1 MPTVEELTLSGLLP
15 HLVRDEAG
23 WTATWR
29 ALTLHSVFQPVL
41 SITHQRIV
49 GYEALLRA
57 FDPVGL
63 PVTPDVLFSG
73 TRSAGEARE
82 LDRIARCLHVAN
94 FMEQHVEVG
103 WLFLNTRPQVFETG
117 WPQRAFIDEL
127 SAHFGLPQER
137 IVIEVLEQP
146 ADDESAV
153 ASMLAASQPRDF
165 LIAIDDFG
173 TGFSNFDRVWR
184 FRPDIVK
191 LDRSLVAR
199 AGKRQGDESLIGH
212 LIAMLHQSGTLVLAE
227 GVETDDELM
236 ILMQADVDFVQGFWL
251 GQPKGSVQAAC
262 ARVPALIDSMWRKFA
277 DYERKYARHKQLGFE
292 GFAEAVLAA
301 AGSFAASGD
310 LAEAAR
316 LRVSHS
322 RSAPRVRH
330 GCAGRANT
338 AFHQRPSRAAASTA
352 ARAVARDHPQQLVAP
367 GLLQARAG
375 GAGPGRDDGA
385 ALLADRRPGLLHRCC
400 HARARRQDHNT
411 LRRLHPGR
419 APAGHARRTQAL
431 RRAAASAAS
440 IVHARASRLDLAAPR
455 LGVEPAPV
463 RRPRWPGGDPRRARH
478 ADALNQF
485 VQPGQRRRAI
495 HLLGAMLLR
504 LDDDHTVTG

>member
-1 MPTVEELTLSGLLP
+1 MPTVEELTLTGLLP
-15 HLVRDEAG
+15 HLVRDESG
-23 WTATWR
+23 WAATWR

-73 TRSAGEARE
+73 TRSASEARE

-94 FMEQHVEVG
+94 FMEQNVEVG
-103 WLFLNTRPQVFETG
+103 WLFLNTRPQEFETG
-117 WPQRAFIDEL
+117 WPKPAFIDEL
-127 SAHFGLPQER
+127 SAHFGLAQER

-199 AGKRQGDESLIGH
+199 AGKRQGDEPLLGP
-212 LIAMLHQSGTLVLAE
+212 LLAMLHQSGTLVLAE

-262 ARVPALIDSMWRKFA
+262 ARVPALIESMWSKFA
-277 DYERKYARHKQLGFE
+277 AYEQAHAGHQRLGFE
-292 GFAEAVLAA
+292 GFAESVLAA
-301 AGSFAASGD
+301 ADTFKATGD
-310 LAEAAR
+310 LRQAAQKIWHLPEAR
-316 LRVSHS
+316 RVFITDGQGEQTQAS
-322 RSAPRVRH
+322 V
-330 GCAGRANT
+330 T
-338 AFHQRPSRAAASTA
+338 AAAVPPPPL
-352 ARAVARDHPQQLVAP
+352 RLAP
-367 GLLQARAG
+367 LYT
-375 GAGPGRDDGA
+375 DT
-385 ALLADRRPGLLHRCC
+385 HS
-400 HARARRQDHNT
+400 NWS
-411 LRRLHPGR
+411 
-419 APAGHARRTQAL
+419 
-431 RRAAASAAS
+431 RRAYFK
-440 IVHARASRLDLAAPR
+440 HALAAPGR
-455 LGVEPAPV
+455 VAMMGPHYSL
-463 RRPRWPGGDPRRARH
+463 
-478 ADALNQF
+478 AD
-485 VQPGQRRRAI
+485 GQDCYTAAI
-495 HLLGAMLLR
+495 AFERDG
-504 LDDDHTVTG
+504 

>member
-1 MPTVEELTLSGLLP
+1 MPTVSELTLSGLLP
-15 HLVRDEAG
+15 HLVRDETG

-41 SITHQRIV
+41 SVTHQSVV
-49 GYEALLRA
+49 GYEGLLRA

-63 PVTPDVLFSG
+63 PVSPEVLFSG
-73 TRSAGEARE
+73 TRSAADARE

-94 FMEQHVEVG
+94 FMEQRISTG

-117 WPQRAFIDEL
+117 WPQRTFIDEL

-199 AGKRQGDESLIGH
+199 AGKREGDDSMISH

-227 GVETDDELM
+227 GVETDEELM

-251 GQPKGSVQAAC
+251 GQPKGSVKEAC
-262 ARVPALIDSMWRKFA
+262 AKVPAMIESMWSKFA
-277 DYERKYARHKQLGFE
+277 DYERAHARHQRLGFE

-301 AGSFAASGD
+301 VDAFKAGGDLRQAAQQVWHLREARRVFITDGQGEQTQPSITAASVPPPPLR
-310 LAEAAR
+310 LAP
-316 LRVSHS
+316 LYMNSNS
-322 RSAPRVRH
+322 NWS
-330 GCAGRANT
+330 
-338 AFHQRPSRAAASTA
+338 
-352 ARAVARDHPQQLVAP
+352 
-367 GLLQARAG
+367 
-375 GAGPGRDDGA
+375 
-385 ALLADRRPGLLHRCC
+385 
-400 HARARRQDHNT
+400 
-411 LRRLHPGR
+411 
-419 APAGHARRTQAL
+419 
-431 RRAAASAAS
+431 RRAYFK
-440 IVHARASRLDLAAPR
+440 HALAAPGR
-455 LGVEPAPV
+455 VAMMGPHYSLADGQDCYTAAIAFEHNGTHVLCVDFIPANSPPSDK
-463 RRPRWPGGDPRRARH
+463 RPAARGGKRS
-478 ADALNQF
+478 
-485 VQPGQRRRAI
+485 
-495 HLLGAMLLR
+495 
-504 LDDDHTVTG
+504 

>member
-1 MPTVEELTLSGLLP
+1 MPSVSELTLSGLLP
-15 HLVRDEAG
+15 HLVRGESG

-41 SITHQRIV
+41 SVTHQCVV
-49 GYEALLRA
+49 GYEGLLRA

-63 PVTPDVLFSG
+63 PVSPDALFSG
-73 TRSAGEARE
+73 TRSAAEARE

-94 FMEQHVEVG
+94 FMEQGISTG

-199 AGKRQGDESLIGH
+199 AGKREGDESMISH

-227 GVETDDELM
+227 GVETDEELM
-236 ILMQADVDFVQGFWL
+236 ILMQADVDFVQGFWF
-251 GQPKGSVQAAC
+251 GQPQSSVQAAC
-262 ARVPALIDSMWRKFA
+262 AKVPALVASIWSQFA
-277 DYERKYARHKQLGFE
+277 DYERAHAGHQRLGFE

-301 AGSFAASGD
+301 ADTYVATGD
-310 LAEAAR
+310 LEQAAQKIWHLPEAR
-316 LRVSHS
+316 RVFITD
-322 RSAPRVRH
+322 
-330 GCAGRANT
+330 GQGEQT
-338 AFHQRPSRAAASTA
+338 LPSVAAASVPPPPRRLAPLYAQTRANWSRRTYFRHALAAPGRVAMMGPHYSLSDGQDCYTA
-352 ARAVARDHPQQLVAP
+352 AIAFERDGTRVLCVDFVPE
-367 GLLQARAG
+367 
-375 GAGPGRDDGA
+375 
-385 ALLADRRPGLLHRCC
+385 
-400 HARARRQDHNT
+400 
-411 LRRLHPGR
+411 
-419 APAGHARRTQAL
+419 
-431 RRAAASAAS
+431 ASS
-440 IVHARASRLDLAAPR
+440 TDARASK
-455 LGVEPAPV
+455 
-463 RRPRWPGGDPRRARH
+463 RAGKR
-478 ADALNQF
+478 
-485 VQPGQRRRAI
+485 
-495 HLLGAMLLR
+495 
-504 LDDDHTVTG
+504 

>member
-15 HLVRDEAG
+15 HLVREESG

-94 FMEQHVEVG
+94 FMEQNVEVG

-199 AGKRQGDESLIGH
+199 AGKSQGDESLIGH

-277 DYERKYARHKQLGFE
+277 EFERK
-292 GFAEAVLAA
+292 
-301 AGSFAASGD
+301 
-310 LAEAAR
+310 
-316 LRVSHS
+316 
-322 RSAPRVRH
+322 
-330 GCAGRANT
+330 
-338 AFHQRPSRAAASTA
+338 
-352 ARAVARDHPQQLVAP
+352 
-367 GLLQARAG
+367 
-375 GAGPGRDDGA
+375 
-385 ALLADRRPGLLHRCC
+385 
-400 HARARRQDHNT
+400 HA
-411 LRRLHPGR
+411 
-419 APAGHARRTQAL
+419 
-431 RRAAASAAS
+431 
-440 IVHARASRLDLAAPR
+440 LAAPGR
-455 LGVEPAPV
+455 VAMMGPHYSLIDGQDCYTAAVTLEHGGKTTILCVDFIPGASGTPAT
-463 RRPRWPGGDPRRARH
+463 PGTRKR
-478 ADALNQF
+478 
-485 VQPGQRRRAI
+485 
-495 HLLGAMLLR
+495 
-504 LDDDHTVTG
+504 

>member
-15 HLVRDEAG
+15 HLVHEESG

-73 TRSAGEARE
+73 TRSASEARE

-94 FMEQHVEVG
+94 FMEQNVEVG

-277 DYERKYARHKQLGFE
+277 EFERKHARHKQLGFE

-316 LRVSHS
+316 LVFHIPEARRVFVTDAQGEQTLPSV
-322 RSAPRVRH
+322 SAPAVPPPP
-330 GCAGRANT
+330 
-338 AFHQRPSRAAASTA
+338 QR
-352 ARAVARDHPQQLVAP
+352 LAP
-367 GLLQARAG
+367 
-375 GAGPGRDDGA
+375 
-385 ALLADRRPGLLHRCC
+385 LLATTRS
-400 HARARRQDHNT
+400 NWS
-411 LRRLHPGR
+411 
-419 APAGHARRTQAL
+419 
-431 RRAAASAAS
+431 RRAYFK
-440 IVHARASRLDLAAPR
+440 HALAAPGR
-455 LGVEPAPV
+455 VAMMGPHYSLIDAQDCYTAAVTLEHGGKTTILCVDFLPDAPSTPATPG
-463 RRPRWPGGDPRRARH
+463 PRKR
-478 ADALNQF
+478 
-485 VQPGQRRRAI
+485 
-495 HLLGAMLLR
+495 
-504 LDDDHTVTG
+504 

>member
-15 HLVRDEAG
+15 HLVHEESG

-57 FDPVGL
+57 LDPVGL
-63 PVTPDVLFSG
+63 PVTPDMLFAG
-73 TRSAGEARE
+73 TRSASEARE

-94 FMEQHVEVG
+94 FMEQNVPVG

-127 SAHFGLPQER
+127 SSHFGLPQER

-277 DYERKYARHKQLGFE
+277 DYERKHARHQRLGFE

-301 AGSFAASGD
+301 SRSFADTGD
-310 LAEAAR
+310 LALAAQLVFPIPEARRVFVTDDQGEQTLPSISAPSVPPPPQR
-316 LRVSHS
+316 LAPLLATTRSNWSRRAYFKHALAAPGRVAMMGPHYSLIDGEDCYTAAVTLEREGKTIILCVDFIPAA
-322 RSAPRVRH
+322 RSAP
-330 GCAGRANT
+330 
-338 AFHQRPSRAAASTA
+338 S
-352 ARAVARDHPQQLVAP
+352 
-367 GLLQARAG
+367 
-375 GAGPGRDDGA
+375 
-385 ALLADRRPGLLHRCC
+385 
-400 HARARRQDHNT
+400 
-411 LRRLHPGR
+411 
-419 APAGHARRTQAL
+419 
-431 RRAAASAAS
+431 
-440 IVHARASRLDLAAPR
+440 
-455 LGVEPAPV
+455 
-463 RRPRWPGGDPRRARH
+463 PRRR
-478 ADALNQF
+478 
-485 VQPGQRRRAI
+485 
-495 HLLGAMLLR
+495 
-504 LDDDHTVTG
+504 

>member
-1 MPTVEELTLSGLLP
+1 MPASMPSVSELTVSGLLP
-15 HLVRDEAG
+15 HLVRGESG

-41 SITHQRIV
+41 SVTHQCVV
-49 GYEALLRA
+49 GYEGLLRA

-63 PVTPDVLFSG
+63 PVSPEVLFSG
-73 TRSAGEARE
+73 TRSAAEARE

-94 FMEQHVEVG
+94 FMEQGISTG

-199 AGKRQGDESLIGH
+199 AGKREGDESMISH

-227 GVETDDELM
+227 GVETDEELM
-236 ILMQADVDFVQGFWL
+236 ILMQADVDFVQGFWF
-251 GQPKGSVQAAC
+251 GQPKSSVLAAC
-262 ARVPALIDSMWRKFA
+262 TKVPALVASIWSKFA
-277 DYERKYARHKQLGFE
+277 EYERAHAGHQRLGFE

-301 AGSFAASGD
+301 ADTYKATGDLEQAAQKIWHLPEARRVFLTDGLGEQTQPSVTAASVPPPPKR
-310 LAEAAR
+310 LAPLYTET
-316 LRVSHS
+316 
-322 RSAPRVRH
+322 RS
-330 GCAGRANT
+330 NW
-338 AFHQRPSRAAASTA
+338 S
-352 ARAVARDHPQQLVAP
+352 
-367 GLLQARAG
+367 
-375 GAGPGRDDGA
+375 
-385 ALLADRRPGLLHRCC
+385 
-400 HARARRQDHNT
+400 
-411 LRRLHPGR
+411 
-419 APAGHARRTQAL
+419 
-431 RRAAASAAS
+431 RRAYFR
-440 IVHARASRLDLAAPR
+440 HALAAPGR
-455 LGVEPAPV
+455 VAMMGPHYSLADGQDCYTAAIAFERDGTHVLCVDFVPEASPPDV
-463 RRPRWPGGDPRRARH
+463 RTGRR
-478 ADALNQF
+478 
-485 VQPGQRRRAI
+485 
-495 HLLGAMLLR
+495 GAGR
-504 LDDDHTVTG
+504 

>member
-1 MPTVEELTLSGLLP
+1 MPASMPSVSELTVSGLLP
-15 HLVRDEAG
+15 HLVRGESG
-23 WTATWR
+23 WTASWR

-41 SITHQRIV
+41 SVTHQCVV
-49 GYEALLRA
+49 GYEGLLRA

-63 PVTPDVLFSG
+63 PVSPEVLFSG
-73 TRSAGEARE
+73 TRSAAEARE

-94 FMEQHVEVG
+94 FMEQGISTG

-199 AGKRQGDESLIGH
+199 AGKREGDESMISH

-227 GVETDDELM
+227 GVETDEELM
-236 ILMQADVDFVQGFWL
+236 ILMQADVDFVQGFWF
-251 GQPKGSVQAAC
+251 GQPKSSVKAAC
-262 ARVPALIDSMWRKFA
+262 TKVPTLVASIWSKFA
-277 DYERKYARHKQLGFE
+277 EYERAHAGHQRLGFE

-301 AGSFAASGD
+301 ADTYKASGD
-310 LAEAAR
+310 LEQAAQKVWHLPEAR
-316 LRVSHS
+316 RVFLTD
-322 RSAPRVRH
+322 
-330 GCAGRANT
+330 GQGEQT
-338 AFHQRPSRAAASTA
+338 QPSVTA
-352 ARAVARDHPQQLVAP
+352 ATVPPPPKRLAP
-367 GLLQARAG
+367 LYAETRS
-375 GAGPGRDDGA
+375 
-385 ALLADRRPGLLHRCC
+385 
-400 HARARRQDHNT
+400 NWS
-411 LRRLHPGR
+411 
-419 APAGHARRTQAL
+419 
-431 RRAAASAAS
+431 RRAYFR
-440 IVHARASRLDLAAPR
+440 HALAAPGR
-455 LGVEPAPV
+455 VAMMGPHYSLADGQDCYTAAIAFERDGTHVLCVDFVPEASTPDSRTG
-463 RRPRWPGGDPRRARH
+463 RR
-478 ADALNQF
+478 
-485 VQPGQRRRAI
+485 
-495 HLLGAMLLR
+495 GATKR
-504 LDDDHTVTG
+504 

>member
-1 MPTVEELTLSGLLP
+1 MPDSMPPLSELTLSGLLP
-15 HLVRDEAG
+15 HLVRGESG

-29 ALTLHSVFQPVL
+29 ALTLQSVFQPVL
-41 SITHQRIV
+41 SVTHQCVV
-49 GYEALLRA
+49 GYEGLLRA

-63 PVTPDVLFSG
+63 PVSPEVLFSG
-73 TRSAGEARE
+73 TRSATEARE

-94 FMEQHVEVG
+94 FMEQGISTG

-199 AGKRQGDESLIGH
+199 AGKREGDESMISH

-227 GVETDDELM
+227 GVETDEELM
-236 ILMQADVDFVQGFWL
+236 ILMQADVDFVQGFWF
-251 GQPKGSVQAAC
+251 GQPKSSVQAAC
-262 ARVPALIDSMWRKFA
+262 TKVPELVASIWSKFA
-277 DYERKYARHKQLGFE
+277 DYERAHVGHQRLGFE

-301 AGSFAASGD
+301 ADTYKATGDLGQAAQKIWHLPEARRVFLTDGQGEQTQPSVTAASVPPPPLR
-310 LAEAAR
+310 LAPLYAQT
-316 LRVSHS
+316 
-322 RSAPRVRH
+322 
-330 GCAGRANT
+330 RANW
-338 AFHQRPSRAAASTA
+338 S
-352 ARAVARDHPQQLVAP
+352 
-367 GLLQARAG
+367 
-375 GAGPGRDDGA
+375 
-385 ALLADRRPGLLHRCC
+385 
-400 HARARRQDHNT
+400 
-411 LRRLHPGR
+411 
-419 APAGHARRTQAL
+419 
-431 RRAAASAAS
+431 RRAYFR
-440 IVHARASRLDLAAPR
+440 HALAAPGR
-455 LGVEPAPV
+455 VAMMGPHYSL
-463 RRPRWPGGDPRRARH
+463 
-478 ADALNQF
+478 ADGQDCYTAAIAFEHGSTHVLCVDF
-485 VQPGQRRRAI
+485 VPEASSTDIRTSKR
-495 HLLGAMLLR
+495 GAKR
-504 LDDDHTVTG
+504 Q

>member
-1 MPTVEELTLSGLLP
+1 MSALMPASMPSVSELTVSGVLP
-15 HLVRDEAG
+15 HLVRGESG

-41 SITHQRIV
+41 SVTHQCVV
-49 GYEALLRA
+49 GYEGLLRA

-63 PVTPDVLFSG
+63 PVSPEVLFSG
-73 TRSAGEARE
+73 TRSAAEARE

-94 FMEQHVEVG
+94 FMEQGISTG

-199 AGKRQGDESLIGH
+199 TGKREGDESMISH

-227 GVETDDELM
+227 GVETDEELM
-236 ILMQADVDFVQGFWL
+236 ILMQADVDFVQGFWF
-251 GQPKGSVQAAC
+251 GQPKSSVRAAC
-262 ARVPALIDSMWRKFA
+262 TKVPALVESIWSKFA
-277 DYERKYARHKQLGFE
+277 DYERAHAGHQRLGFE

-301 AGSFAASGD
+301 ADTYKATGNLEQAAQKVWHLPEARRVFLTDGQGEQTRPSVTAASVSPPPKR
-310 LAEAAR
+310 LAPLYTET
-316 LRVSHS
+316 
-322 RSAPRVRH
+322 RS
-330 GCAGRANT
+330 NW
-338 AFHQRPSRAAASTA
+338 S
-352 ARAVARDHPQQLVAP
+352 
-367 GLLQARAG
+367 
-375 GAGPGRDDGA
+375 
-385 ALLADRRPGLLHRCC
+385 
-400 HARARRQDHNT
+400 
-411 LRRLHPGR
+411 
-419 APAGHARRTQAL
+419 
-431 RRAAASAAS
+431 RRAYFR
-440 IVHARASRLDLAAPR
+440 HALAAPGR
-455 LGVEPAPV
+455 VAMMGPHYSLADGQDCYTAAIAFERDGTNVLCVDFVPEASPPDV
-463 RRPRWPGGDPRRARH
+463 RTGRR
-478 ADALNQF
+478 
-485 VQPGQRRRAI
+485 
-495 HLLGAMLLR
+495 GAKR
-504 LDDDHTVTG
+504 

>member
-1 MPTVEELTLSGLLP
+1 MSALMPASMPSVSELTVSGVLP
-15 HLVRDEAG
+15 HLVRGESG

-41 SITHQRIV
+41 SVTHQCVV
-49 GYEALLRA
+49 GYEGLLRA

-63 PVTPDVLFSG
+63 PVSPEVLFSG
-73 TRSAGEARE
+73 TRSAAEARE

-94 FMEQHVEVG
+94 FMEQGISTG

-199 AGKRQGDESLIGH
+199 AGKREGDESMISH

-227 GVETDDELM
+227 GVETDEELM
-236 ILMQADVDFVQGFWL
+236 ILMQADVDFVQGFWF
-251 GQPKGSVQAAC
+251 GQPKSSVRAAC
-262 ARVPALIDSMWRKFA
+262 TKVPALVESIWSKFA
-277 DYERKYARHKQLGFE
+277 DYERAHAGHQRLGFE

-301 AGSFAASGD
+301 ADTYKATGNLEQAAQKVWHLPEARRVFLTDGQGEQTRPSVTAASVSPPPKR
-310 LAEAAR
+310 LAPLYTET
-316 LRVSHS
+316 
-322 RSAPRVRH
+322 RS
-330 GCAGRANT
+330 NW
-338 AFHQRPSRAAASTA
+338 S
-352 ARAVARDHPQQLVAP
+352 
-367 GLLQARAG
+367 
-375 GAGPGRDDGA
+375 
-385 ALLADRRPGLLHRCC
+385 
-400 HARARRQDHNT
+400 
-411 LRRLHPGR
+411 
-419 APAGHARRTQAL
+419 
-431 RRAAASAAS
+431 RRAYFR
-440 IVHARASRLDLAAPR
+440 HALAAPGR
-455 LGVEPAPV
+455 VAMMGPHYSLADGQDCYTAAIAFERDGTNVLCVDFVPEASPPDV
-463 RRPRWPGGDPRRARH
+463 RTGRR
-478 ADALNQF
+478 
-485 VQPGQRRRAI
+485 
-495 HLLGAMLLR
+495 GAKR
-504 LDDDHTVTG
+504 

>member
-15 HLVRDEAG
+15 HLVREEAG

-73 TRSAGEARE
+73 TRSASEARE

-94 FMEQHVEVG
+94 FMEQNVEVG

-127 SAHFGLPQER
+127 SAHFGLAQER

-277 DYERKYARHKQLGFE
+277 EFERKHARHKQLGFE

-301 AGSFAASGD
+301 AGSFSTSGD
-310 LAEAAR
+310 LTEAAR
-316 LRVSHS
+316 HVFHIPEARRVFVTDAQGEQTLPSIC
-322 RSAPRVRH
+322 AP
-330 GCAGRANT
+330 AIPPPP
-338 AFHQRPSRAAASTA
+338 QR
-352 ARAVARDHPQQLVAP
+352 LAP
-367 GLLQARAG
+367 
-375 GAGPGRDDGA
+375 
-385 ALLADRRPGLLHRCC
+385 LLATTRS
-400 HARARRQDHNT
+400 NWS
-411 LRRLHPGR
+411 
-419 APAGHARRTQAL
+419 
-431 RRAAASAAS
+431 RRAYFK
-440 IVHARASRLDLAAPR
+440 HALAAPGR
-455 LGVEPAPV
+455 VAMMGPHYSLIDGQDCYTAAVTLEHGGKTTILCVDFIPGAPAT
-463 RRPRWPGGDPRRARH
+463 PGASKR
-478 ADALNQF
+478 
-485 VQPGQRRRAI
+485 
-495 HLLGAMLLR
+495 
-504 LDDDHTVTG
+504 

>member
-15 HLVRDEAG
+15 HLVRDEGG

-73 TRSAGEARE
+73 TRTASEARE

-94 FMEQHVEVG
+94 FMEQNVEVG

-117 WPQRAFIDEL
+117 WPHRAFIDEL

-262 ARVPALIDSMWRKFA
+262 ARVPALSESMWRKFA
-277 DYERKYARHKQLGFE
+277 EYERKHARHKQLGFD

-301 AGSFAASGD
+301 AGSFATSGN
-310 LAEAAR
+310 LAEAALKVFHIPEAR
-316 LRVSHS
+316 RVFVTDAQGEQTLPSI
-322 RSAPRVRH
+322 SAPTLPPPPQRLAPLLATTRSNWSRRAYFKHAMAAPGRVAMMGPH
-330 GCAGRANT
+330 YSLIDGQDCY
-338 AFHQRPSRAAASTA
+338 TA
-352 ARAVARDHPQQLVAP
+352 AVTLDHGGKTTILCVDFILDVPDPPAAP
-367 GLLQARAG
+367 GNRK
-375 GAGPGRDDGA
+375 R
-385 ALLADRRPGLLHRCC
+385 
-400 HARARRQDHNT
+400 
-411 LRRLHPGR
+411 
-419 APAGHARRTQAL
+419 
-431 RRAAASAAS
+431 
-440 IVHARASRLDLAAPR
+440 
-455 LGVEPAPV
+455 
-463 RRPRWPGGDPRRARH
+463 
-478 ADALNQF
+478 
-485 VQPGQRRRAI
+485 
-495 HLLGAMLLR
+495 
-504 LDDDHTVTG
+504 

>member
-1 MPTVEELTLSGLLP
+1 MPTVEELTLTGLLP
-15 HLVRDEAG
+15 HLVRDETG

-73 TRSAGEARE
+73 TRSASEARE
-82 LDRIARCLHVAN
+82 LDRICRCLHVAN
-94 FMEQHVEVG
+94 FMEQNVPVG

-153 ASMLAASQPRDF
+153 ASMLTASQPRDF

-199 AGKRQGDESLIGH
+199 AGKRQGEESLIGH

-251 GQPKGSVQAAC
+251 GQPMGSVQAAC
-262 ARVPALIDSMWRKFA
+262 ERVPALIDSMWRKFA
-277 DYERKYARHKQLGFE
+277 DYERKYARHQRLGFE

-301 AGSFAASGD
+301 AGSFAANGD
-310 LAEAAR
+310 LAQAAQFVFSIPEAR
-316 LRVSHS
+316 RVFVTDAQGEQTSPS
-322 RSAPRVRH
+322 ISAPSVPPPPER
-330 GCAGRANT
+330 
-338 AFHQRPSRAAASTA
+338 
-352 ARAVARDHPQQLVAP
+352 LAP
-367 GLLQARAG
+367 
-375 GAGPGRDDGA
+375 
-385 ALLADRRPGLLHRCC
+385 LLATTRS
-400 HARARRQDHNT
+400 NWS
-411 LRRLHPGR
+411 
-419 APAGHARRTQAL
+419 
-431 RRAAASAAS
+431 RRAYFK
-440 IVHARASRLDLAAPR
+440 HALAAPGR
-455 LGVEPAPV
+455 VAMMGPHYSLIDGEDCYTAAVTLERNGQTTILCVDFIPA
-463 RRPRWPGGDPRRARH
+463 ART
-478 ADALNQF
+478 A
-485 VQPGQRRRAI
+485 PSTRKR
-495 HLLGAMLLR
+495 
-504 LDDDHTVTG
+504 

>member
-1 MPTVEELTLSGLLP
+1 MPSVSELTLSGLLP
-15 HLVRDEAG
+15 HLVRGESG

-41 SITHQRIV
+41 SVTHQCVV
-49 GYEALLRA
+49 GYEGLLRA

-63 PVTPDVLFSG
+63 PVSPDVLFSG
-73 TRSAGEARE
+73 NRTAAEARE

-94 FMEQHVEVG
+94 FMEQGISTG

-199 AGKRQGDESLIGH
+199 AGKRNGDESMISH

-227 GVETDDELM
+227 GVETDEELM
-236 ILMQADVDFVQGFWL
+236 MLVQADVDFVQGFWF
-251 GQPKGSVQAAC
+251 GHPQSSVQAAC
-262 ARVPALIDSMWRKFA
+262 AKVPALVASIWSKFA
-277 DYERKYARHKQLGFE
+277 DYERAHVGHQRLEFE

-301 AGSFAASGD
+301 ADTYEATGNLEQAAQEVWHLPEARRVFLTDGHGEQTQASVTAASVPPPPPR
-310 LAEAAR
+310 LAPLYAQT
-316 LRVSHS
+316 
-322 RSAPRVRH
+322 
-330 GCAGRANT
+330 RANW
-338 AFHQRPSRAAASTA
+338 SRRAYFRHALAAPGRVAMMGPHYSLADGRDCYTA
-352 ARAVARDHPQQLVAP
+352 AVAFERDGTQVLCVDFVPDSSSTD
-367 GLLQARAG
+367 ARAG
-375 GAGPGRDDGA
+375 KRAGKR
-385 ALLADRRPGLLHRCC
+385 
-400 HARARRQDHNT
+400 
-411 LRRLHPGR
+411 
-419 APAGHARRTQAL
+419 
-431 RRAAASAAS
+431 
-440 IVHARASRLDLAAPR
+440 
-455 LGVEPAPV
+455 
-463 RRPRWPGGDPRRARH
+463 
-478 ADALNQF
+478 
-485 VQPGQRRRAI
+485 
-495 HLLGAMLLR
+495 
-504 LDDDHTVTG
+504 

>member
-1 MPTVEELTLSGLLP
+1 MSALMPASIPSVSELTVSGLLP
-15 HLVRDEAG
+15 HLVRGESG

-29 ALTLHSVFQPVL
+29 ALTLHSAFQPVL
-41 SITHQRIV
+41 SVTHQCVV
-49 GYEALLRA
+49 GYEGLLRA

-63 PVTPDVLFSG
+63 PVSPEVLFSG
-73 TRSAGEARE
+73 TRSAAEARE

-94 FMEQHVEVG
+94 FMEQGISTG

-199 AGKRQGDESLIGH
+199 ASKREGDESMIGH

-227 GVETDDELM
+227 GVETDEELM
-236 ILMQADVDFVQGFWL
+236 MLMEADVDFVQGFWF
-251 GQPKGSVQAAC
+251 GQPESSVQAAC
-262 ARVPALIDSMWRKFA
+262 TNVPGLVGSIWDKFA
-277 DYERKYARHKQLGFE
+277 DYQRAHAGHQRLGLE

-301 AGSFAASGD
+301 ADICKATGD
-310 LAEAAR
+310 LEQAAQKVWHLPEAR
-316 LRVSHS
+316 RVFLTDDQ
-322 RSAPRVRH
+322 
-330 GCAGRANT
+330 GEQT
-338 AFHQRPSRAAASTA
+338 QPSVTA
-352 ARAVARDHPQQLVAP
+352 ATVPPPPKRLAP
-367 GLLQARAG
+367 LYTETRS
-375 GAGPGRDDGA
+375 
-385 ALLADRRPGLLHRCC
+385 
-400 HARARRQDHNT
+400 NWS
-411 LRRLHPGR
+411 
-419 APAGHARRTQAL
+419 
-431 RRAAASAAS
+431 RRAYFR
-440 IVHARASRLDLAAPR
+440 HALAAPGR
-455 LGVEPAPV
+455 VAMMGPHYSLADGQDCYTAAIAFERDGTHVLCVDFVPEASPPDARTG
-463 RRPRWPGGDPRRARH
+463 RR
-478 ADALNQF
+478 
-485 VQPGQRRRAI
+485 
-495 HLLGAMLLR
+495 GAKR
-504 LDDDHTVTG
+504 

>member
-15 HLVRDEAG
+15 HLVREEGG

-73 TRSAGEARE
+73 TRSASEARE

-94 FMEQHVEVG
+94 FMEQNVEVG

-153 ASMLAASQPRDF
+153 ASMLTASQPRDF

-262 ARVPALIDSMWRKFA
+262 ARVPALIDSMWRTFA
-277 DYERKYARHKQLGFE
+277 EYERKHARHKQLGFE
-292 GFAEAVLAA
+292 GFAEAVLA
-301 AGSFAASGD
+301 
-310 LAEAAR
+310 
-316 LRVSHS
+316 
-322 RSAPRVRH
+322 PRM
-330 GCAGRANT
+330 AI
-338 AFHQRPSRAAASTA
+338 
-352 ARAVARDHPQQLVAP
+352 
-367 GLLQARAG
+367 
-375 GAGPGRDDGA
+375 
-385 ALLADRRPGLLHRCC
+385 
-400 HARARRQDHNT
+400 
-411 LRRLHPGR
+411 LRRLRGSCFTFPK
-419 APAGHARRTQAL
+419 HAACSSRMR
-431 RRAAASAAS
+431 
-440 IVHARASRLDLAAPR
+440 RASRRCRPSARQPCRRLPSGLRRYWRPPAATGRAGPTSSM
-455 LGVEPAPV
+455 
-463 RRPRWPGGDPRRARH
+463 RWQRRAGS
-478 ADALNQF
+478 Q
-485 VQPGQRRRAI
+485 
-495 HLLGAMLLR
+495 
-504 LDDDHTVTG
+504 